1 MNGASLRGVMCG
13 VQEGVG
19 SAMCSYN
26 KVNGYYA
33 CENHQTITVDLKQRM
48 GFKGAPPRK
57 FDHSYCTERVLE
69 EEGRT

>member
-1 MNGASLRGVMCG
+1 MNGASVCGVMCG

-48 GFKGAPPRK
+48 GFKGAP
-57 FDHSYCTERVLE
+57 T
-69 EEGRT
+69 